1 MKVKTMFSCKEC
13 GATSTKW
20 AGRCTACEAWNVI
33 EQTEVK
39 EYKENKSRAI
49 GYAGTMTAEI
59 TQLNDISVT
68 EHMRISLE
76 CAEFDRVLG
85 GGLVAGSVVMLGGD
99 PGIGKTTLLLQA
111 LAVLAKNEL
120 YVLYVTG
127 EESLDQIALRASQI
141 KLASSNM
148 YLLAE
153 THVEKII
160 DKAVEKAPT
169 VMVIDSIQTVYTSDV
184 SAAPGCVSQVRESAM
199 RLVQYAKKTGTII
212 FLVGHVTKEGALA
225 GPRVLEHI
233 VDTVLYFEGDKNSKL
248 RMIRSIKNRF
258 GAASEL
264 GVFAMTDSGLKAVS
278 NPSAIFLTKQKQI
291 VAGCVVMIVW
301 EGTRPLLLELQA
313 LLDDS
318 SSASSGARRLT
329 LGVDSNRVS
338 MMLALIHRY
347 LGMNIHSQDIFINVV
362 GGIKVVETSVDLA
375 LVAAIISS
383 YKDRPIAHDTVVFG
397 ELGLGGEVRPVP
409 FGQVRIIEAV
419 KHGFKKIIVPAANM
433 PKTTMPNIEIIAVN
447 NIKELLAHI

>member
-1 MKVKTMFSCKEC
+1 MFSCKEC
-13 GATSTKW
+13 GAKSTKW
-20 AGRCTACEAWNVI
+20 VGKCTSCEAWNTI
-33 EQTEVK
+33 EEVK
-39 EYKENKSRAI
+39 EYKTNPARSI
-49 GYAGTMTAEI
+49 GYAGAVAAEV
-59 TQLNDISVT
+59 TQLNNIQVT
-68 EHMRISLE
+68 EHMRVSLE

-99 PGIGKTTLLLQA
+99 PGIGKTTLLLQS
-111 LAVLAKNEL
+111 LSVLAKNKL
-120 YVLYVTG
+120 DVLYVTG

-141 KLASSNM
+141 KLASNDM

-160 DKAVEKAPT
+160 DKAVEKSPA
-169 VMVIDSIQTVYTSDV
+169 VMVVDSIQTVYTSEV
-184 SAAPGCVSQVRESAM
+184 SSAPGCVSQVRESAM
-199 RLVQYAKKTGTII
+199 RLVQYAKKSGAII
-212 FLVGHVTKEGALA
+212 FLIGHVTKEGALA
-225 GPRVLEHI
+225 GPRVLEHM
-233 VDTVLYFEGDKNSKL
+233 VDTVLYFEGDRNSKL

-258 GAASEL
+258 GAVGEL
-264 GVFAMTDSGLKAVS
+264 GVFAMTDSGLRAVS
-278 NPSAIFLTKQKQI
+278 NPSAIFLTKQKQ
-291 VAGCVVMIVW
+291 VVSGCVVMIVW

-318 SSASSGARRLT
+318 SSASGGARRLT

-347 LGMNIHSQDIFINVV
+347 LGMNIHSQDIFVNVV

-383 YKDRPIAHDTVVFG
+383 YKDRPIAHDTVIFG

-409 FGQVRIIEAV
+409 FGQVRITEAV

-433 PKTTMPNIEIIAVN
+433 PKEPLKDIDIVAIN
-447 NIKELLAHI
+447 NIKELLTHI

>member
-1 MKVKTMFSCKEC
+1 MKVKTVFGCREC
-13 GATSTKW
+13 GAKFTKW
-20 AGRCTACEAWNVI
+20 AGRCTNCEAWNTI
-33 EQTEVK
+33 EEEK
-39 EYKENKSRAI
+39 EYKSKSHNV
-49 GYAGTMTAEI
+49 GYAGATDSEV
-59 TQLNDISVT
+59 TQLNNIAVT
-68 EHMRISLE
+68 EHMRVSLE
-76 CAEFDRVLG
+76 CKEFDRVLG
-85 GGLVAGSVVMLGGD
+85 GGLVAGSVIMLGGD
-99 PGIGKTTLLLQA
+99 PGIGKTTLLLQS
-111 LAVLAKNEL
+111 LAVLAKNNL
-120 YVLYVTG
+120 DVLYVTG

-141 KLASSNM
+141 KLASDSM

-160 DKAVEKAPT
+160 DKAVAKKPK
-169 VMVIDSIQTVYTSDV
+169 VMVVDSIQTVYTSEV
-184 SAAPGCVSQVRESAM
+184 SSAPGCVSQVRESAM
-199 RLVQYAKKTGTII
+199 RLVQYAKKSGAII
-212 FLVGHVTKEGALA
+212 FLIGHVTKEGALA
-225 GPRVLEHI
+225 GPRVLEHM

-258 GAASEL
+258 GAVGEL

-278 NPSAIFLTKQKQI
+278 NPSAIFLTKQKQA
-291 VAGCVVMIVW
+291 VSGCVVMIVW

-318 SSASSGARRLT
+318 SSSSQGSRRLT

-338 MMLALIHRY
+338 MMLALVHRY
-347 LGMNIHSQDIFINVV
+347 LGMNIHSQDIFVNVV

-383 YKDRPIAHDTVVFG
+383 YKDRPIAHDTVIFG

-409 FGQVRIIEAV
+409 FGQVRITEAV

-433 PKTTMPNIEIIAVN
+433 PKEPIKDTDIVAIN

>member
-13 GATSTKW
+13 GAKSTKW
-20 AGRCTACEAWNVI
+20 VGKCVSCEAWNTI
-33 EQTEVK
+33 EEVK
-39 EYKENKSRAI
+39 EYKTNPARSI
-49 GYAGTMTAEI
+49 GYAGAVAAEV
-59 TQLNDISVT
+59 TQLNNIQVT
-68 EHMRISLE
+68 EHMRVSLE

-99 PGIGKTTLLLQA
+99 PGIGKTTLLLQS
-111 LAVLAKNEL
+111 LSVLAKNKL
-120 YVLYVTG
+120 DVLYVTG

-141 KLASSNM
+141 KLASNSM

-160 DKAVEKAPT
+160 DKAVEKSPA
-169 VMVIDSIQTVYTSDV
+169 VMVVDSIQTVYTSEV
-184 SAAPGCVSQVRESAM
+184 SSAPGCVSQVRESAM
-199 RLVQYAKKTGTII
+199 RLVQYAKKSGAII
-212 FLVGHVTKEGALA
+212 FLIGHVTKEGALA
-225 GPRVLEHI
+225 GPRVLEHM
-233 VDTVLYFEGDKNSKL
+233 VDTVLYFEGDRNSKL

-258 GAASEL
+258 GAVGEL

-278 NPSAIFLTKQKQI
+278 NPSAIFLTKQKHA
-291 VAGCVVMIVW
+291 VSGCVVMIVW

-318 SSASSGARRLT
+318 SSASGGARRLT

-383 YKDRPIAHDTVVFG
+383 YKDRPIAHDTVIFG

-409 FGQVRIIEAV
+409 FGQVRITEAV

-433 PKTTMPNIEIIAVN
+433 PKESLKDIDIVAIN
-447 NIKELLAHI
+447 NIKELLTHI